1 MPTQTFFNL
10 PLKKRR
16 KILNAA
22 VQEFTIR
29 NLAEANISNI
39 VKAAGISRGSFYQ
52 YFHNKED
59 LYVHIFTTL
68 REERRAYAQEAL
80 DSMKSVAFLDFYR
93 AFYLKNAEYLLMY
106 PDHIKLGKQLYTCP
120 IDTSRHLI
128 ETLQRRYKEM
138 FLIGIEHDKTK
149 GLFREQ
155 IDSAALADL
164 LVHMST
170 DVFIFEVVKAE
181 ISMRNIEQN
190 IDAVLDILRQ
200 GVSARD

>member
-16 KILNAA
+16 KTLNAA

-59 LYVHIFTTL
+59 LYVYIFTTL
-68 REERRAYAQEAL
+68 REERRAYTQEVL
-80 DSMKSVAFLDFYR
+80 DSMKSIPFLDFYR

-106 PDHIKLGKQLYTCP
+106 PDHIKLGRQLYTCP

-138 FLIGIEHDKTK
+138 FLIGIEHDKMK
-149 GLFREQ
+149 GLIRDEV
-155 IDSAALADL
+155 DSGALADL

-190 IDAVLDILRQ
+190 IDAVLDILQ
-200 GVSARD
+200 HGVSVKA